1 LDHKY
6 FFNYLEHSFA
16 GVLADEGVF
25 FLSNVARKTSFG
37 KKKKNI
43 TWFDKN
49 HGKKVR
55 HLKKNSENWLA

>member
-1 LDHKY
+1 
-6 FFNYLEHSFA
+6 
-16 GVLADEGVF
+16 VF

-37 KKKKNI
+37 KKKKNT

-49 HGKKVR
+49 DGKKVR

>member
-1 LDHKY
+1 
-6 FFNYLEHSFA
+6 
-16 GVLADEGVF
+16 LADEGVF

-37 KKKKNI
+37 KKKKKKKNI